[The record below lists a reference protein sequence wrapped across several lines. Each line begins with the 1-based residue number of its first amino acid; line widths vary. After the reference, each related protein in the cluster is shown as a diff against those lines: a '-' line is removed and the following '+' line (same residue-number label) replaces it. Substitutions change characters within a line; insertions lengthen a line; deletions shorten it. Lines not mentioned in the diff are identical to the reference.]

1 MSRESAQQEAAR
13 KSTDENVLIELQGLK
28 KVYSTPE
35 GEVTALNGIDLAIR
49 RGEIYGII
57 GMSGAGKSTLIRC
70 INRLD
75 TPTGGRILIGGQ
87 DVLQMNR
94 KQLITMRRKVCMIFQ
109 QFNLLMQRTVE
120 KNVRYPMEIAGV
132 PRAKAKQRAMEL
144 LQTVGLEAKAK
155 AYPAQLSGGQKQR
168 VAIARALASDPEV
181 LLCDE
186 ATSALDPMTT
196 QSILELLQDINR
208 RLGITVVVIT
218 HEMAV
223 IRQICTR
230 VAIIDG
236 GHIVEEGP
244 VDEVFVHTKSAAG
257 KRLFGIVKDK
267 NVKDDGRP
275 EIPALRIVFDGGKQ
289 NEPVISDLVRKCNVD
304 VNILSA
310 DMKRLGGRSFGQMI
324 LELPEDQDVS
334 SRIKQYLLDQGLTV
348 EEVLPG

>member
-324 LELPEDQDVS
+324 LELPEDQDVRAGS
-334 SRIKQYLLDQGLTV
+334 SNTCLTR
-348 EEVLPG
+348 G